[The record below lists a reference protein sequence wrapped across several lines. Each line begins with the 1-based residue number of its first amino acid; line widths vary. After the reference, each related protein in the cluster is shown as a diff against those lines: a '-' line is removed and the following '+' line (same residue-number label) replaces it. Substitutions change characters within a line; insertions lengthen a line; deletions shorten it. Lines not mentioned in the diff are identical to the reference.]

1 MTPNLDLIERTLQ
14 RIEARPEL
22 FDMLT
27 FGEKRGE
34 CGTVACF
41 AGHAMLVSGYALSAS
56 YLYYRPDGTCVDDI
70 ESEAADLL
78 GFGRPRALRLF
89 YALIRT
95 PAQLRDLVE
104 DEIGPWIRS
113 TASPPWSA
121 NAPTRSARRAS
132 GQRRRRIR
140 RGMGTSDTR
149 REGEGAPFVFS
160 HRP

>member
-1 MTPNLDLIERTLQ
+1 LR

-56 YLYYRPDGTCVDDI
+56 DLYYRPDGSYVDDI

-78 GFGRPRALRLF
+78 GFDHLRALRLF
-89 YALIRT
+89 YASIST
-95 PAQLRDLVE
+95 PAQLRALVE
-104 DEIGPWIRS
+104 DEIGPWR
-113 TASPPWSA
+113 T
-121 NAPTRSARRAS
+121 
-132 GQRRRRIR
+132 
-140 RGMGTSDTR
+140 
-149 REGEGAPFVFS
+149 
-160 HRP
+160 